1 VLDEWFA
8 RDERER
14 LARKPCGGVARGNDA
29 ENFHAPSLA
38 EVGVRMKHRFS
49 ARNGI
54 AFVRASLML
63 VIRMK
68 KSKGKAADPKL
79 KLQIAELI
87 KVKGGGANQAE
98 VADIIE
104 NALKLLTDV
113 TDSGDVRVIQTTI
126 RELRYAFRL
135 FAPYNEKRKV
145 TIFGSARTQ
154 PSKSEYQQALEF
166 GQKMAAAGFMVITG
180 AGGGIMQAG
189 HEGAGSENS
198 FGANIR
204 LPWEQSANPVILQ
217 DKKLVT
223 FKYFFTRKLIFIR
236 HSDAIAL
243 FPGGF
248 GTMDEGYEALT
259 LMQTGKSQLMPLVLV
274 DKPGGTYWK
283 TWDKNIREHLLRDK
297 LISPDDLNLY
307 QITDSADEAVKII
320 TRFYRNFHSTRW
332 VKDALVIRL
341 KHVPSESAIA
351 AMNEDFADIINGA
364 PIKIIPPTPEEIA
377 DTAHL
382 HLPRIA
388 FGFNRHD
395 YGRLRQLIDVL
406 NGL

>member
-1 VLDEWFA
+1 
-8 RDERER
+8 
-14 LARKPCGGVARGNDA
+14 
-29 ENFHAPSLA
+29 
-38 EVGVRMKHRFS
+38 MKQIIK
-49 ARNGI
+49 N
-54 AFVRASLML
+54 
-63 VIRMK
+63 
-68 KSKGKAADPKL
+68 AADL
-79 KLQIAELI
+79 ELQRQIQALIA
-87 KVKGGGANQAE
+87 VKGGGANEAE

-113 TDSGDVRVIQTTI
+113 KDTGDVRVIQTTL

-135 FAPYNEKRKV
+135 FAPYAEKRKV

-154 PSKSEYQQALEF
+154 PSKPEYQQALEF
-166 GQKMAAAGFMVITG
+166 GQKISAAGFMVITG
-180 AGGGIMQAG
+180 AGGGIMHAG
-189 HEGAGSENS
+189 HAGAGPENS

-204 LPWEQSANPVILQ
+204 LPWEQSANPVISQ

-283 TWDKNIREHLLRDK
+283 TWNKHIREHLLRDQ

-320 TRFYRNFHSTRW
+320 TRFYRNFHSTRF
-332 VKDALVIRL
+332 VKDLFVIRL
-341 KHVPSESAIA
+341 KHEPSESAIA
-351 AMNEDFADIINGA
+351 AMNEDFADIINGE
-364 PIKIIPPTPEEIA
+364 PIHVIPPTPEEMA
-377 DTAHL
+377 DTQHL
-382 HLPRIA
+382 DLPRIA

>member
-1 VLDEWFA
+1 M
-8 RDERER
+8 
-14 LARKPCGGVARGNDA
+14 KP
-29 ENFHAPSLA
+29 
-38 EVGVRMKHRFS
+38 
-49 ARNGI
+49 
-54 AFVRASLML
+54 
-63 VIRMK
+63 K
-68 KSKGKAADPKL
+68 KYAADPKVSAL
-79 KLQIAELI
+79 IDELI
-87 KVKGGGANQAE
+87 QAKGGGANEAE

-113 TDSGDVRVIQTTI
+113 KDSGDVRVIQTTV

-135 FAPYNEKRKV
+135 FAPYNDKRKV
-145 TIFGSARTQ
+145 TMFGSARTA
-154 PSKSEYQQALEF
+154 PSKPEYQQAVEF
-166 GQKMAAAGFMVITG
+166 GQKISAAGFMVITG

-189 HEGAGSENS
+189 HEGAGPENS

-204 LPWEQSANPVILQ
+204 LPWEQSANPVIIN

-223 FKYFFTRKLIFIR
+223 FRYFFTRKLIFIR

-259 LMQTGKSQLMPLVLV
+259 LMQTGKSQLMPLVLL
-274 DKPGGTYWK
+274 DPPGGTYWK
-283 TWDKNIREHLLRDK
+283 TWDKHIREHLLRDK
-297 LISPDDLNLY
+297 LISPVDLNLY
-307 QITDSADEAVKII
+307 QITDSADEAVRII

-341 KHVPSESAIA
+341 KHAPSASAIA
-351 AMNEDFADIINGA
+351 AMNEDFADIIDGE
-364 PIKIIPPTPEEIA
+364 PMHSIPPTPDEVEDA
-377 DTAHL
+377 QHL
-382 HLPRIA
+382 DLPRLA
-388 FGFNRHD
+388 FGFNRRD